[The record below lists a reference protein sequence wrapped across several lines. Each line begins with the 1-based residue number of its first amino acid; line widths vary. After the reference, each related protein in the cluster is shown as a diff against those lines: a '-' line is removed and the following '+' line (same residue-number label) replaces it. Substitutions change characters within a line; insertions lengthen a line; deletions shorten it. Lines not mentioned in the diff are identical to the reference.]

1 MSAVH
6 RALHVLPL
14 AACVAVA
21 FAGPGAAAAQT
32 TERLGLGLTAAHTRL
47 RMVGFDGGD
56 ERLEGL
62 LYGAEGRGSWWRLHA
77 RGELRQGRLDR
88 EGPGGSSRVILARAG
103 LGVRPVE
110 WVALTAGP
118 RITSVDLGDEDEL
131 IVRWQIEMHAS
142 GPIVDGFATA
152 FASVDGSVGGTDMNW
167 DEPLRSVGGEVGLL
181 LGGVETPVWGR
192 IGYRVDRELLS
203 GGPWQSG
210 ETIYV
215 SLGLSV
221 PRAGGALD

>member
-1 MSAVH
+1 LSAAR
-6 RALHVLPL
+6 RAAYALPL
-14 AACVAVA
+14 AACMAVVL
-21 FAGPGAAAAQT
+21 AAPPAADAQT
-32 TERLGLGLTAAHTRL
+32 NERLGLGLTAAHTRL
-47 RMVGFDGGD
+47 RMVGFEGGSD
-56 ERLEGL
+56 RLEGF

-77 RGELRQGRLDR
+77 RGEFRQGRLDR
-88 EGPGGSSRVILARAG
+88 DRRGGSSRVILARAG
-103 LGVRPVE
+103 VGVRPLR
-110 WVALTAGP
+110 WIALTAGP

-131 IVRWQIEMHAS
+131 IVRWQVEMHAS

-181 LGGVETPVWGR
+181 LGGIESPVWGR

-221 PRAGGALD
+221 PRAGSGID